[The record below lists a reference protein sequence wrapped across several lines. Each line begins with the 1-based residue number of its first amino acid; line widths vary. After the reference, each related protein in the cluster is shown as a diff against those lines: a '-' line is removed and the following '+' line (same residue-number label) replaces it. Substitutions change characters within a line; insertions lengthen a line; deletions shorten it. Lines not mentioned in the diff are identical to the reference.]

1 MNRLLALINIVCC
14 SIWTG
19 CSSVNIKTLDECPVV
34 IQTETIAGHP
44 LTVCDQKLLNDTLQ
58 IPLSLLAENLEI
70 IHFDNREEA
79 LMGEHQVVLSDNYM
93 LVWHSDVQ
101 PAKLFD
107 RKGKFLTT
115 IGAKGQG
122 PGEYRTIYDV
132 QIDEANNR
140 IYMLPWSVG
149 QLLVYDLQGNVLPS
163 IPLCLNIPKGKLW
176 INAKDSLIAVFA
188 LPFPNVPAVA
198 WTQDLKGERKNYI
211 EAGPLTAYDYNSEV
225 YAGCNMDVI
234 YDCMLKYSL
243 PTRKDTLY
251 HYDFHHNVLIP
262 HFTMTFTTT
271 NPIPNHDYFELPH
284 HFLGTTAENIQISKN
299 IFGTTNH
306 KHFIIDKATGKGAY
320 MHLVND
326 FLGNEELSLTSFDG
340 NFPPYPNFRNGYYI
354 LNQDPGNL
362 RDRLEKSMKTG
373 KLSPEQKEKVT
384 RLLNSVNE
392 NDNNL
397 LFLAKLKQ

>member
-1 MNRLLALINIVCC
+1 
-14 SIWTG
+14 
-19 CSSVNIKTLDECPVV
+19 
-34 IQTETIAGHP
+34 
-44 LTVCDQKLLNDTLQ
+44 
-58 IPLSLLAENLEI
+58 
-70 IHFDNREEA
+70 
-79 LMGEHQVVLSDNYM
+79 MGEHQVVLSDNYM
-93 LVWHSDVQ
+93 LVWPSDAQ

-122 PGEYRTIYDV
+122 PGEYRTIYDA

-140 IYMLPWSVG
+140 IYLLPWTVG

-188 LPFPNVPAVA
+188 LPFPHIPAVA
-198 WTQDLKGERKNYI
+198 WTQDLKGERKDYI
-211 EAGPLTAYDYNSEV
+211 EAGSLTAYDYNSEV
-225 YAGCNMDVI
+225 YAGCNMDGI

-271 NPIPNHDYFELPH
+271 NPIPDHDYFELPH
-284 HFLGTTAENIQISKN
+284 HFLGTPPQSVQISDEMF
-299 IFGTTNH
+299 ISTNH

-326 FLGNEELSLTSFDG
+326 FLGNEELPLTSFDG

>member
-1 MNRLLALINIVCC
+1 M
-14 SIWTG
+14 
-19 CSSVNIKTLDECPVV
+19 
-34 IQTETIAGHP
+34 
-44 LTVCDQKLLNDTLQ
+44 
-58 IPLSLLAENLEI
+58 
-70 IHFDNREEA
+70 
-79 LMGEHQVVLSDNYM
+79 
-93 LVWHSDVQ
+93 
-101 PAKLFD
+101 
-107 RKGKFLTT
+107 
-115 IGAKGQG
+115 
-122 PGEYRTIYDV
+122 
-132 QIDEANNR
+132 
-140 IYMLPWSVG
+140 
-149 QLLVYDLQGNVLPS
+149 LPS

-225 YAGCNMDVI
+225 YAGCNMDGI

>member
-1 MNRLLALINIVCC
+1 MNKILALINGVCC
-14 SIWTG
+14 SIWIG
-19 CSSVNIKTLDECPVV
+19 CNGVSTKTLNECPVV
-34 IQTETIAGHP
+34 IQTETLAGHP
-44 LTVCDQKLLNDTLQ
+44 LTVCDQKQLNDTLQ

-70 IHFDNREEA
+70 IRFDNRDEA
-79 LMGEHQVVLSDNYM
+79 LMGEQMVIVSDNYL
-93 LVWHSDVQ
+93 LVWNQEHPVR
-101 PAKLFD
+101 LFD
-107 RKGKFLTT
+107 RKGNFLAN
-115 IGAKGQG
+115 IGANGQG
-122 PGEYRTIYDV
+122 PGEYQALYDA

-140 IYMLPWSVG
+140 IYMLPWTVG

-188 LPFPNVPAVA
+188 LPFPNIPAVA
-198 WTQDLKGERKNYI
+198 WTQDFKGERKDYI
-211 EAGPLTAYDYNSEV
+211 EAGSLTAYDYNAEV
-225 YAGCNMDVI
+225 YAGYNIDNVF
-234 YDCMLKYSL
+234 DCLLICHL
-243 PTRKDTLY
+243 PPRKDTLY
-251 HYDFHHNVLIP
+251 HYDYLHNRLIP
-262 HFTMTFTTT
+262 HFTMTFTS
-271 NPIPNHDYFELPH
+271 NDPIPNHAFFELPH
-284 HFLGTTAENIQISKN
+284 HFLGTTAESIQLSATM
-299 IFGTTNH
+299 FGTTNT
-306 KHFIIDKATGKGAY
+306 KQFIIDKATGKGAY

-326 FLGNEELSLTSFDG
+326 FLGNEELPLSSFDG

>member
-1 MNRLLALINIVCC
+1 
-14 SIWTG
+14 
-19 CSSVNIKTLDECPVV
+19 
-34 IQTETIAGHP
+34 
-44 LTVCDQKLLNDTLQ
+44 
-58 IPLSLLAENLEI
+58 
-70 IHFDNREEA
+70 
-79 LMGEHQVVLSDNYM
+79 
-93 LVWHSDVQ
+93 
-101 PAKLFD
+101 
-107 RKGKFLTT
+107 
-115 IGAKGQG
+115 
-122 PGEYRTIYDV
+122 
-132 QIDEANNR
+132 
-140 IYMLPWSVG
+140 
-149 QLLVYDLQGNVLPS
+149 
-163 IPLCLNIPKGKLW
+163 
-176 INAKDSLIAVFA
+176 
-188 LPFPNVPAVA
+188 
-198 WTQDLKGERKNYI
+198 
-211 EAGPLTAYDYNSEV
+211 
-225 YAGCNMDVI
+225 MDGI

-326 FLGNEELSLTSFDG
+326 FLGNEELPLTSFDG